1 MRKFFRQQSG
11 TALTE
16 GVIIFPIMVLAVAA
30 CIEFGFLL
38 HQWNTGAKAM
48 QLGVRK
54 LIVSDP
60 VTPDFSDI
68 FSFDES
74 QAGNLIAP
82 DAGVVSTCGANTGVP
97 CDAALMQRIVV
108 GSGSWQGLQ
117 AFFPAL
123 EVDDITVTYQLNG
136 LGYQGRPDGPV
147 VSVRMELARN
157 AINLPITSAVL
168 SLIDIPFPSFAV
180 TATSEDLQSCPG
192 GCS

>member
-1 MRKFFRQQSG
+1 MRKFFSQQSG

-30 CIEFGFLL
+30 CVEFGFLL

-60 VTPDFSDI
+60 VTPDFYSV
-68 FSFDES
+68 FSFDDS
-74 QAGNLIAP
+74 QTGGLIAP
-82 DAGVVSTCGANTGVP
+82 NAGAVSTCGANTGVT
-97 CDAALMQRIVV
+97 CNAALMQRIVS

-123 EVDDITVTYQLNG
+123 QVDDITVTYQLNG

-157 AINLPITSAVL
+157 AINLPITSAIL
-168 SLIDIPFPSFAV
+168 DLIDISFPSFAV
-180 TATSEDLQSCPG
+180 TATSEDLQSCPD